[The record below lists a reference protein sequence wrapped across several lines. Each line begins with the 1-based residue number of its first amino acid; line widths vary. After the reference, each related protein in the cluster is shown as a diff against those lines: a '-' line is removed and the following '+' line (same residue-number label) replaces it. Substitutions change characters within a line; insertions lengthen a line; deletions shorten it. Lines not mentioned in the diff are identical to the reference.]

1 MAELGPFVYE
11 EDKSQNYGKTEKRP
25 KIKLDNGAIYEGE
38 WLVGTEIKQG
48 KGKFLWP
55 DGSVYEGY
63 WKDGKANGKGRLVHS
78 DGDIYIGEWKNDKA
92 DGYGRYMHAD
102 DAEY

>member
-48 KGKFLWP
+48 KGK
-55 DGSVYEGY
+55 
-63 WKDGKANGKGRLVHS
+63 
-78 DGDIYIGEWKNDKA
+78 
-92 DGYGRYMHAD
+92 
-102 DAEY
+102 